1 MSQRKRLIIMENQK
15 PPKTTASLLDCKR
28 YFEEPSSSKFAAEW
42 KKLSNADKVE
52 IKDLVWAEMQ
62 NG

>member
-1 MSQRKRLIIMENQK
+1 MENQK
-15 PPKTTASLLDCKR
+15 PPKTTASLLDCKG
-28 YFEEPSSSKFAAEW
+28 YFEESSSRQFAKEW
-42 KKLSNADKVE
+42 KELSDSDKAE